1 MVEEG
6 VPGPSGAG
14 SAEEVFPRESRSPRE
29 RPPDLGLWAKPPLQ
43 GPGSIRTLARCW
55 GFGLLGGTE
64 SNCGPGTDS
73 APGAGD
79 AKCVPVAT
87 PATSRGCFSLGALCV
102 TPLDGSRH
110 VASNPTCRSG
120 LDPTFGSGSGSYG
133 SAAFLCSGT
142 PATGSG
148 PRSTVEGVDGLNSD
162 PSPAPLPLVSLPELA
177 LAGSS
182 TWG

>member
-29 RPPDLGLWAKPPLQ
+29 RLPDLGLWAKPPLQ
-43 GPGSIRTLARCW
+43 GPGSLRTLARCW

-64 SNCGPGTDS
+64 SSCGPGTDS

-120 LDPTFGSGSGSYG
+120 LDPRFGSGSGSYG
-133 SAAFLCSGT
+133 SAAPSLRWDPGHRLWTAQHRRKCGWPELRPQLCSF
-142 PATGSG
+142 AF
-148 PRSTVEGVDGLNSD
+148 GL
-162 PSPAPLPLVSLPELA
+162 V
-177 LAGSS
+177 
-182 TWG
+182 T